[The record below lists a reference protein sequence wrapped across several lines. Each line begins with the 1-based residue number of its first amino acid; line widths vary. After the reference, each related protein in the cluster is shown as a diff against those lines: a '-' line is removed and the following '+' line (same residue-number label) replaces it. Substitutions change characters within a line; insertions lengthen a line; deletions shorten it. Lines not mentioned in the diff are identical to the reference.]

1 MIIINKNSK
10 KFDFRNN
17 ENNESLFN
25 GKGNFNNGDNV
36 IIDDEKYEKN
46 KMEND
51 ERQILMWLEERD
63 EIESEELNKIAKI
76 VLDRIKDKLS
86 GTDFN
91 KDVVYDTKMQVQKLI
106 TQATSDENLAQS
118 YLGWCPFW

>member
-1 MIIINKNSK
+1 
-10 KFDFRNN
+10 
-17 ENNESLFN
+17 
-25 GKGNFNNGDNV
+25 
-36 IIDDEKYEKN
+36 
-46 KMEND
+46 
-51 ERQILMWLEERD
+51 MWLEERD

>member
-1 MIIINKNSK
+1 MKVYLIEKK
-10 KFDFRNN
+10 KFNN
-17 ENNESLFN
+17 E
-25 GKGNFNNGDNV
+25 DNA
-36 IIDDEKYEKN
+36 IIDDDEKN

>member
-1 MIIINKNSK
+1 
-10 KFDFRNN
+10 
-17 ENNESLFN
+17 
-25 GKGNFNNGDNV
+25 
-36 IIDDEKYEKN
+36 
-46 KMEND
+46 MEND
-51 ERQILMWLEERD
+51 ERQILMLLEERD

-91 KDVVYDTKMQVQKLI
+91 KNIVYDYKMQVDKLI
-106 TQATSDENLAQS
+106 ILATFHENLAQS